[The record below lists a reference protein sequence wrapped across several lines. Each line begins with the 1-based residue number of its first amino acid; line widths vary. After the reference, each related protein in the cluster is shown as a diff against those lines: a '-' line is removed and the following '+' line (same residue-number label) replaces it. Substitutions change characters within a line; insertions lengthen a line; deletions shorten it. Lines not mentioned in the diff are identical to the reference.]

1 MYSVPIKAY
10 KGSRFNILFS
20 NASSIFFMHDKM
32 LTFLESHGAE
42 NRLLKSILFDLR
54 TSEYLAGV
62 KALGLISKF
71 ITCPLWSVLEDKN
84 VSIVDMN
91 TKYLQ
96 LVTFLEDSAKNVDN
110 FMTGQMFLFEDRV
123 KKDREY
129 NVLLV
134 ARTYD
139 KAVQTYLEV
148 ILPALCQ
155 LSRRLFQEHLPGG
168 KHTAITQDSAEEL
181 KGVPK
186 TSGFAESV
194 IGQLDH
200 LICTKPS
207 LKSLAAESCIVFLN
221 NKTLKWLHSKD
232 QVERDKLINSAS
244 KSVKELKLKYKA
256 RIQDIEQKRKI
267 AIQEK
272 IIQKENAERER
283 LRRQEQTTS
292 DIVIHGL
299 WQSESEVDNMLASYE
314 SEKQKIEA
322 AKVQLKFRKDVL
334 HQTVDNKHV
343 FNFSKAVE
351 GKKSRKSLSSDGMS
365 ANLKSLV
372 RESLVNDVEKNET
385 RHILV
390 FKYGTQEKL
399 FHR

>member
-1 MYSVPIKAY
+1 MPREFQSFYLRVLKGEPYVFSANY

-32 LTFLESHGAE
+32 LSFLVSHGAE

-62 KALGLISKF
+62 KALCLISKF
-71 ITCPLWSVLEDKN
+71 ITCPLWSVLEDEN

-96 LVTFLEDSAKNVDN
+96 LVTFLEDLAKNVDN
-110 FMTGQMFLFEDRV
+110 FMSGQMFLFEDHV

-139 KAVQTYLEV
+139 NVVQTYLEV

-168 KHTAITQDSAEEL
+168 KHTAITPDSAEER
-181 KGVPK
+181 VPK
-186 TSGFAESV
+186 SSGFAESV
-194 IGQLDH
+194 FGQLDR

-232 QVERDKLINSAS
+232 QVEREKLINSSSKNICQEAS
-244 KSVKELKLKYKA
+244 TWL
-256 RIQDIEQKRKI
+256 
-267 AIQEK
+267 
-272 IIQKENAERER
+272 
-283 LRRQEQTTS
+283 
-292 DIVIHGL
+292 
-299 WQSESEVDNMLASYE
+299 
-314 SEKQKIEA
+314 
-322 AKVQLKFRKDVL
+322 
-334 HQTVDNKHV
+334 
-343 FNFSKAVE
+343 
-351 GKKSRKSLSSDGMS
+351 
-365 ANLKSLV
+365 
-372 RESLVNDVEKNET
+372 
-385 RHILV
+385 
-390 FKYGTQEKL
+390 
-399 FHR
+399 

>member
-1 MYSVPIKAY
+1 M
-10 KGSRFNILFS
+10 
-20 NASSIFFMHDKM
+20 
-32 LTFLESHGAE
+32 
-42 NRLLKSILFDLR
+42 
-54 TSEYLAGV
+54 
-62 KALGLISKF
+62 
-71 ITCPLWSVLEDKN
+71 
-84 VSIVDMN
+84 
-91 TKYLQ
+91 
-96 LVTFLEDSAKNVDN
+96 
-110 FMTGQMFLFEDRV
+110 
-123 KKDREY
+123 
-129 NVLLV
+129 
-134 ARTYD
+134 
-139 KAVQTYLEV
+139 
-148 ILPALCQ
+148 
-155 LSRRLFQEHLPGG
+155 
-168 KHTAITQDSAEEL
+168 AITPDSAEEL

-186 TSGFAESV
+186 SSGFAESV
-194 IGQLDH
+194 FGQLDR

-232 QVERDKLINSAS
+232 QVEREKLINSSS

-283 LRRQEQTTS
+283 LRRQEQTTK

-322 AKVQLKFRKDVL
+322 AKVQLKFRKYVL

-351 GKKSRKSLSSDGMS
+351 GKKSRKSLSQMECQ
-365 ANLKSLV
+365 L
-372 RESLVNDVEKNET
+372 T
-385 RHILV
+385 
-390 FKYGTQEKL
+390 
-399 FHR
+399 